1 MSSWSVTEQDL
12 LNEYLSSNA
21 SDANL
26 DRDARD
32 RATKLN
38 QLFGKPDPGM
48 SMAVGP
54 NKRQKRSAPSRGGKG
69 ARPVEQPERRNY
81 WQEQF
86 DANFARKLKLQDQ
99 KAQINLIKKLLG
111 SGFGGSSTSA
121 TQEQIFNNA
130 GAPKI
135 VKLNSTETRKDSS
148 DLLRLLQGF

>member
-12 LNEYLSSNA
+12 LNEFLSSKP

-32 RATKLN
+32 RATKLH
-38 QLFGKPDPGM
+38 QLFGAKDPGLSM
-48 SMAVGP
+48 SLGP

-69 ARPVEQPERRNY
+69 ARPVEQPQRRNY

-111 SGFGGSSTSA
+111 SGFAGSSTAA
-121 TQEQIFNNA
+121 TEEKIFNNA
-130 GAPKI
+130 GSPQI
-135 VKLNSTETRKDSS
+135 VKLQSNETRTDPSE
-148 DLLRLLQGF
+148 LLNLLQGL